1 MKQNLSEQESFLDRL
16 ISERAE
22 VSVFLVNGIRLAG
35 TIHFYDQKV
44 VVIGSHHGV
53 LTVFKHS
60 VSTIQSGKY
69 KKEAKARLQT
79 GAADRKR

>member
-35 TIHFYDQKV
+35 TIYFYDQKV
-44 VVIGSHHGV
+44 VVIGSHHG
-53 LTVFKHS
+53 LLSVFKHS
-60 VSTIQSGKY
+60 VSTIQSGAY
-69 KKEAKARLQT
+69 KRESEARIKT
-79 GAADRKR
+79 GAASRKR